1 MIRLNL
7 VFNIKDVQCPPI
19 ISNLCNYGSAC
30 MINLASNHV
39 TCECDIN
46 CEIFDPMLL
55 CGSDG
60 VTYESL
66 CHLKQTKCLQQRPIK
81 IVNHD
86 TCGKL
91 EKFTFCFFFFIY

>member
-1 MIRLNL
+1 
-7 VFNIKDVQCPPI
+7 
-19 ISNLCNYGSAC
+19 

-91 EKFTFCFFFFIY
+91 EKFTFCFFFLFIKEDSNSFRLRLYNRSKYLNY

>member
-1 MIRLNL
+1 
-7 VFNIKDVQCPPI
+7 
-19 ISNLCNYGSAC
+19 

-91 EKFTFCFFFFIY
+91 EKFTFCFFLFIKEDSNSFRLRLYNRSKYLNY

>member
-1 MIRLNL
+1 
-7 VFNIKDVQCPPI
+7 
-19 ISNLCNYGSAC
+19 
-30 MINLASNHV
+30 MINLVSNYV

-91 EKFTFCFFFFIY
+91 KNIF